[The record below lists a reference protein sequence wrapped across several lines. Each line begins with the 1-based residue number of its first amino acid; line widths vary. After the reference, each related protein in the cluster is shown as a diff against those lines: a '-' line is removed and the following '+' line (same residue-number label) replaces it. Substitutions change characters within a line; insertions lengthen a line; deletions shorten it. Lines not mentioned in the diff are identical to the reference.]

1 MYVTNSGVN
10 PGSISAFTI
19 DNPGTLANV
28 AGNPFPAQL
37 GPTAGLFFNGGDYPT
52 YNDYYLETDSA
63 SNTVSVYLVDAT
75 TGALSAVSGGP
86 FATGAGP
93 ASIAGI
99 QIFVSNLEANFDHVY
114 VANSSAGTISI
125 YSMDTQ
131 TGALTPSQGGPVPV
145 GSGLSTVV
153 ASPVANYLFASSSQ
167 GISAFSTDA
176 SGVLTAVPNSP
187 YAAGGGPGPLAALG
201 DYVYVVNTVD
211 HTISAF
217 TQNSANGQLIPLPG
231 TAVQTGRAP
240 SSIVVI
246 ARPNYNSG

>member
-1 MYVTNSGVN
+1 
-10 PGSISAFTI
+10 
-19 DNPGTLANV
+19 
-28 AGNPFPAQL
+28 
-37 GPTAGLFFNGGDYPT
+37 
-52 YNDYYLETDSA
+52 
-63 SNTVSVYLVDAT
+63 
-75 TGALSAVSGGP
+75 
-86 FATGAGP
+86 
-93 ASIAGI
+93 
-99 QIFVSNLEANFDHVY
+99 
-114 VANSSAGTISI
+114 
-125 YSMDTQ
+125 
-131 TGALTPSQGGPVPV
+131 
-145 GSGLSTVV
+145 VV